1 MVSSFFHIKGGKGFT
16 PHLSQKGEIK
26 FLFNLFQKKG
36 AGFTLTE
43 LLTVIAIISIIS
55 VLVLPNYRAG
65 ERSFALQRS
74 AHKVSQD
81 LRRVQEMAMSAKE
94 CPVDKCGGPP
104 AIVPSRYGIEFG
116 KDRDYYIFFAD
127 LNDNGKYETSDRE
140 VERITFEKGV
150 KIQELFTPDSKITVW
165 VAFKPPDPLTTIR
178 DPGERLILR
187 IQLINV
193 NNQTKIISLNNAGL
207 IAVE

>member
-1 MVSSFFHIKGGKGFT
+1 MKNK
-16 PHLSQKGEIK
+16 
-26 FLFNLFQKKG
+26 
-36 AGFTLTE
+36 GFTLTE

>member
-74 AHKVSQD
+74 AHKLSQD
-81 LRRVQEMAMSAKE
+81 LRRAQEMAMSAKE
-94 CPVDKCGGPP
+94 FEGQVQP
-104 AIVPSRYGIEFG
+104 RYGVEFNIASLN
-116 KDRDYYIFFAD
+116 YYILFAD
-127 LNDNGKYETSDRE
+127 VNDNGKREPADQIIETIDL
-140 VERITFEKGV
+140 EKRV
-150 KIQELFTPDSKITVW
+150 TIQQLFTGESPVSQTKIWIT
-165 VAFKPPDPLTTIR
+165 FKPPDPTTEIR
-178 DPGERLILR
+178 DPSASGLSIAG
-187 IQLINV
+187 IQLV
-193 NNQTKIISLNNAGL
+193 ADNQTRTIKINKAGL
-207 IAVE
+207 IYVE